1 MMELFLVGCG
11 TGNPD
16 HITMQGLSALRS
28 ADLILLPVKGTQKSA
43 LADLRYQILATHLG
57 TDTPKIQ
64 VFEIPTRASD
74 IPYQQAVTRWH
85 DEIALSWQA
94 ALAEF
99 SPAPQKTALMIWGD
113 PSLYDSAMRIAQRLT
128 PSPHI
133 TVIPGISAIQV
144 LTAAHKIP
152 LNQLAKDVVIMT
164 GRNLRERGILDDID
178 SVVVM
183 LDGECSFQSLDQERF
198 DIYWGAYLGMPQEVL
213 ISGSLADVAEDIIS
227 IRAEARSQYGWI
239 MDSYLLRRKR

>member
-1 MMELFLVGCG
+1 
-11 TGNPD
+11 
-16 HITMQGLSALRS
+16 
-28 ADLILLPVKGTQKSA
+28 
-43 LADLRYQILATHLG
+43 
-57 TDTPKIQ
+57 
-64 VFEIPTRASD
+64 
-74 IPYQQAVTRWH
+74 
-85 DEIALSWQA
+85 
-94 ALAEF
+94 
-99 SPAPQKTALMIWGD
+99 MIWGD

-183 LDGECSFQSLDQERF
+183 LDGECSFQNLEQKRF

-227 IRAEARSQYGWI
+227 IRADARSQYGWI